1 MNREQF
7 DGQTDKLTEKQDR
20 LNLVLYNDDVNTF
33 EHVIESLIDVCH
45 HTPEQ
50 AEQCALIVHHKG
62 RYEVK
67 SGTYKRLL
75 PMKNSLTDRELTV
88 SIE

>member
-1 MNREQF
+1 MNLEQF
-7 DGQTDKLTEKQDR
+7 DERTDELTKKQDR
-20 LNLVLYNDDVNTF
+20 LRLVLYNDDFNTF

-75 PMKNSLTDRELTV
+75 PMKNSLIDRELTV
-88 SIE
+88 AIE

>member
-7 DGQTDKLTEKQDR
+7 DGQTDELTEKQDR
-20 LNLVLYNDDVNTF
+20 LHLVLYNDDFNTF

-67 SGTYKRLL
+67 SGSYKRLL
-75 PMKNSLTDRELTV
+75 PMKNSLIDRDLTV

>member
-7 DGQTDKLTEKQDR
+7 NGQADELIEKQDI
-20 LNLVLYNDDVNTF
+20 LHLVLYNDDFNTF

-50 AEQCALIVHHKG
+50 AEQCAIIVHHKG

-67 SGTYKRLL
+67 SGSYKRLL
-75 PMKNSLTDRELTV
+75 PMKNSLIDRELTV

>member
-7 DGQTDKLTEKQDR
+7 DGQTDELTERQDI
-20 LNLVLYNDDVNTF
+20 LSLVLYNDDVNTF

-50 AEQCALIVHHKG
+50 AEQCAIIVHTKG

-75 PMKNSLTDRELTV
+75 PMKNSLTARELIV

>member
-7 DGQTDKLTEKQDR
+7 DGQTDELTEKQDR
-20 LNLVLYNDDVNTF
+20 LHLVLYNDDFNTF

-45 HTPEQ
+45 HSPEQ

-67 SGTYKRLL
+67 SGSYKRLL
-75 PMKNSLTDRELTV
+75 PMKNSLIDRELTV

>member
-7 DGQTDKLTEKQDR
+7 DGQTDELTKKQDR
-20 LNLVLYNDDVNTF
+20 LHLVLYNDDVNTF

-75 PMKNSLTDRELTV
+75 PMKNSLIDRELTV

>member
-7 DGQTDKLTEKQDR
+7 DGQADELIEKQDI
-20 LNLVLYNDDVNTF
+20 LHLVLYNDDFNTF

-50 AEQCALIVHHKG
+50 AEQCAIIVHHKG

-67 SGTYKRLL
+67 SGSYKRLL
-75 PMKNSLTDRELTV
+75 PMKNSLIDRELTV

>member
-7 DGQTDKLTEKQDR
+7 DGQTDELTEQQDI
-20 LNLVLYNDDVNTF
+20 LSLVLYNDDVNTF

-50 AEQCALIVHHKG
+50 AEQCAIIVHTKG

-75 PMKNSLTDRELTV
+75 PMKNSLTARELTV

>member
-1 MNREQF
+1 MNLEQF
-7 DGQTDKLTEKQDR
+7 DERTDELTKKQDR
-20 LNLVLYNDDVNTF
+20 LSLVLYNDDFNTF

-67 SGTYKRLL
+67 SGTYKSLL
-75 PMKNSLTDRELTV
+75 PMKNSLIDRELTAA
-88 SIE
+88 IE

>member
-7 DGQTDKLTEKQDR
+7 DGQTDELTEKQDR
-20 LNLVLYNDDVNTF
+20 LNLVLYNDDFNTF
-33 EHVIESLIDVCH
+33 DHVIESLIDVCH

>member
-7 DGQTDKLTEKQDR
+7 DGQADEIIEKQDI
-20 LNLVLYNDDVNTF
+20 LHLVLYNDDFNTF

-50 AEQCALIVHHKG
+50 AEQCAIIVHHKG

-67 SGTYKRLL
+67 SGSYKRLL
-75 PMKNSLTDRELTV
+75 PMKNSLIDRELTV

>member
-7 DGQTDKLTEKQDR
+7 DGQADELTEKEN
-20 LNLVLYNDDVNTF
+20 LLHLVLYNDDFNTF

-50 AEQCALIVHHKG
+50 AEQCAIIVHHKG

-67 SGTYKRLL
+67 SGSYKRLL
-75 PMKNSLTDRELTV
+75 PMKNSLIDRDLTV

>member
-1 MNREQF
+1 MNLEQV
-7 DGQTDKLTEKQDR
+7 DERTDELTKKQDR
-20 LNLVLYNDDVNTF
+20 LSLVLYNDDFNTF

-75 PMKNSLTDRELTV
+75 PMKNGLIDRELTV

>member
-7 DGQTDKLTEKQDR
+7 DGQADELIEKQDI
-20 LNLVLYNDDVNTF
+20 LHLVLYNDDFNTF

-50 AEQCALIVHHKG
+50 AEQYAIIVHHKG

-67 SGTYKRLL
+67 SGSYKRLL
-75 PMKNSLTDRELTV
+75 PMKNSLIDRELTV

>member
-7 DGQTDKLTEKQDR
+7 DGQADELTEKQD
-20 LNLVLYNDDVNTF
+20 LLHLVLYNDDFNTF
-33 EHVIESLIDVCH
+33 DHVIESLINVCH

-50 AEQCALIVHHKG
+50 AEQCAIIVHHKG

-67 SGTYKRLL
+67 SGSYKRL
-75 PMKNSLTDRELTV
+75 
-88 SIE
+88 

>member
-7 DGQTDKLTEKQDR
+7 DGQTDELTEKQDR
-20 LNLVLYNDDVNTF
+20 LHLVLYNDDFNTF

>member
-7 DGQTDKLTEKQDR
+7 DGQADELTEKQD
-20 LNLVLYNDDVNTF
+20 LLHLVLYNDDFNTF
-33 EHVIESLIDVCH
+33 DHVIESLIDVCH

-50 AEQCALIVHHKG
+50 AEQCAIIVHHKG

-67 SGTYKRLL
+67 SGSYKWLL
-75 PMKNSLTDRELTV
+75 PMKNSLIDRELTV

>member
-7 DGQTDKLTEKQDR
+7 DGQTDELTAKQDI
-20 LNLVLYNDDVNTF
+20 LHLVLYNDDFNTF
-33 EHVIESLIDVCH
+33 EHVIESLVDVCH

-50 AEQCALIVHHKG
+50 AEQCAIIVHNKG

-67 SGTYKRLL
+67 SGSYKRLL
-75 PMKNSLTDRELTV
+75 PMKNGLIDRELTV

>member
-7 DGQTDKLTEKQDR
+7 DGQTDELTEKQDH
-20 LNLVLYNDDVNTF
+20 LNLVLYNDDFNTF
-33 EHVIESLIDVCH
+33 DHVIESLIDVCH

-50 AEQCALIVHHKG
+50 AEQCALIVHHTG
-62 RYEVK
+62 RYEIK
-67 SGTYKRLL
+67 SGSYKRLL
-75 PMKNSLTDRELTV
+75 PMKNSLIDRELTV

>member
-7 DGQTDKLTEKQDR
+7 AGQTDELTEHQD
-20 LNLVLYNDDVNTF
+20 LLSLVLYNDDINTF

-50 AEQCALIVHHKG
+50 AEQCAIIVHTKG

-75 PMKNSLTDRELTV
+75 PMKNSLTDRKLTV
-88 SIE
+88 AIE

>member
-7 DGQTDKLTEKQDR
+7 DGQADELIEKQDR
-20 LNLVLYNDDVNTF
+20 LHLVLYNDDFNTF
-33 EHVIESLIDVCH
+33 EHVIESLVDVCH

-50 AEQCALIVHHKG
+50 AEQCAIIVHHKG

-67 SGTYKRLL
+67 SGSYKRLL
-75 PMKNSLTDRELTV
+75 PMKNSLIDRELTV